1 MRPIIPIVPKS
12 DAMTESNKPS
22 NVRDH
27 IALESAQAE
36 GKYIRPIRSF
46 VKREGR
52 LTKGQAAALERQW
65 PRLGLHHTV
74 SPIVLEQV
82 FGRSADTV
90 LEIGFGMGH
99 SLVAMA
105 AAAPQKNFIGIE
117 VHGPG
122 IGACLLDAETNGI
135 DNLRIY
141 QHDAVEV
148 LRDSIAAD
156 SLATVQ
162 IFFPDPWHKKRHH
175 KRRLIQPEF
184 VELVRS
190 RLKLGGI
197 LHLATDWQPYAEHML
212 EVLNHAP
219 GMRNLAA
226 EHGYIPRPEER
237 PLTKFEKR
245 GERLGHGVW
254 DLKFERIS

>member
-1 MRPIIPIVPKS
+1 
-12 DAMTESNKPS
+12 MTESTETNTM
-22 NVRDH
+22 RRHTDL
-27 IALESAQAE
+27 ASAEAD
-36 GKYIRPIRSF
+36 GRYIRPIRSF

-65 PRLGLHHTV
+65 PRLGLQYSK
-74 SPIVLEQV
+74 SPLVLSEI
-82 FGRSADTV
+82 FARDAETV

-105 AAAPQKNFIGIE
+105 AAAPAKNFIGIE

-122 IGACLLDAETNGI
+122 IGACLLEAEAQHVE
-135 DNLRIY
+135 NLRLF

-148 LRDSIAAD
+148 LRDTIAAD

-184 VELVRS
+184 VELLRG
-190 RLKLGGI
+190 RLKVGGI

-212 EVLNHAP
+212 EVLSAATKW
-219 GMRNLAA
+219 RNVAG
-226 EHGYIPRPEER
+226 EHGFIPRPSER
-237 PLTKFEKR
+237 PLTKFERR

-254 DLKFERIS
+254 DLQFERIV

>member
-1 MRPIIPIVPKS
+1 
-12 DAMTESNKPS
+12 
-22 NVRDH
+22 
-27 IALESAQAE
+27 
-36 GKYIRPIRSF
+36 
-46 VKREGR
+46 
-52 LTKGQAAALERQW
+52 
-65 PRLGLHHTV
+65 
-74 SPIVLEQV
+74 V
-82 FGRSADTV
+82 FGRRAETV

-105 AAAPQKNFIGIE
+105 AAAPDKNFIGIE

-122 IGACLLDAETNGI
+122 IGACLLEAESRGV
-135 DNLRIY
+135 DNLRLY

-184 VELVRS
+184 VELLRS
-190 RLKLGGI
+190 RLQLGGI
-197 LHLATDWQPYAEHML
+197 LHLATDWQPYAEHIL
-212 EVLNHAP
+212 EVLSKASNW
-219 GMRNLAA
+219 RNLAG
-226 EHGYIPRPEER
+226 EKGYVPRPLER
-237 PLTKFEKR
+237 PLTKFEQR

-254 DLKFERIS
+254 DLKFERTA